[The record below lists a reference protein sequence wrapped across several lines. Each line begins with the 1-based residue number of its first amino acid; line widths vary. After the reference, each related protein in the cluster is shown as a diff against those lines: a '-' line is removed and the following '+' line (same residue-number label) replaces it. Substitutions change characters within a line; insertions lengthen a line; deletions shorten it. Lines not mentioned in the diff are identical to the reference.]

1 MKDMDKDMII
11 AIGLKVKEQRNTEY
25 FSTTAFTVPDHF
37 DTILFST
44 HLFLFKLLKY
54 YITIRFIHMVDD

>member
-11 AIGLKVKEQRNTEY
+11 AIGLKVKEQRNIEY

-37 DTILFST
+37 NTILFLT
-44 HLFLFKLLKY
+44 HLFLFELLKY
-54 YITIRFIHMVDD
+54 YITI